1 MTRALFVTDPA
12 HFDAAVPGGVQLC
25 SRDYVALL
33 RECGLDVE
41 IHRVPHTRSV
51 ATRMLIRAGF
61 EVYRRYDFAAQMAA
75 LDARIRE
82 LEVSVVALNQVAL
95 MGFAPLL
102 RERWG
107 NRIRI
112 VLLSHGNESGDFL
125 HDLVRRPRGPLARLR
140 DTYRLGALL
149 RREAEV
155 FSSSIDALLTISEN
169 DLRIGQW
176 LGANRAAF
184 VPRSLRPDFLD
195 WTPVQGRVG
204 FVASLDHL
212 PNVAGLRAV
221 LDELK
226 AQDDGTVKVRL
237 VGGPRAAGEAL
248 AKAYASIEY
257 LGPLDDDAL
266 REEARTWCAFL
277 NPVLWFA
284 RGASTKLAVAINW
297 GIPVVSTPAGNRGYV
312 WSSGELATEESPREF
327 ARITRLLAL
336 HASIRTQSAD
346 AVRSVASSSPSL
358 GELARHVSPLLSPE
372 SADDSFDHG
381 PHH

>member
-1 MTRALFVTDPA
+1 MKRALFVTDPA

-33 RECGLDVE
+33 QECGLEVDV
-41 IHRVPHTRSV
+41 HRVAHTRSI
-51 ATRMLIRAGF
+51 ATRILIRAGL
-61 EVYRRYDFAAQMAA
+61 EVYRRYDFVAE
-75 LDARIRE
+75 LPRLEARIRE
-82 LEVSVVALNQVAL
+82 LGADVVALNQVAL

-125 HDLVRRPRGPLARLR
+125 HDLIRRRRNPLARLR

-155 FSSSIDALLTISEN
+155 FSASVDALLTISEN

-176 LGANRAAF
+176 LGANRAIF
-184 VPRSLRPDFLD
+184 VPRSLNPDFLD
-195 WTPVQGRVG
+195 WCPVQGRVG

-226 AQDDGTVKVRL
+226 AQGDSAVKVRL

-248 AKAYASIEY
+248 ARAYSSIEY
-257 LGPLDDDAL
+257 LGPLDDAAL

-284 RGASTKLAVAINW
+284 RGASTKLAVAIAW
-297 GIPVVSTPAGNRGYV
+297 GIPVISTPAGNRGYV
-312 WSSGELATEESPREF
+312 WTQGQLSTADSPHGMAELART
-327 ARITRLLAL
+327 LAL
-336 HASIRTQSAD
+336 DSAIRAKAAD
-346 AVRSVASSSPSL
+346 AVRAVASSSPAL
-358 GELARHVSPLLSPE
+358 ADLARQVSSTRLFEP
-372 SADDSFDHG
+372 AH
-381 PHH
+381 